1 MKRLLRRV
9 AGIVL
14 AAALAA
20 AVFAAVPARKTEAAA
35 SVSNG
40 CYTFVSALAS
50 NKVMDCKS
58 GGVVNKTNIQLFQT
72 NKVMDC
78 KSGGVVNKTNIQL
91 FQSNDGLAQKFN
103 VTSTGDGWYKILSA
117 KSGLAI
123 EVAGPT
129 GASGSNVRL
138 YKYTGNAGQKWRFIS
153 AGHGYYYVQ
162 NMRGNYLAVK
172 DGRSANGTNIRVH
185 SKNTT
190 NALKWKL
197 KLVNIN
203 KQTTSKSVS
212 SKRVSAVNYMRRMG
226 TIKWTPKTTITY
238 WRGVYKW
245 YKGTT
250 YSGIPYSQWTRNTT
264 LGKFEY
270 YLSGRTY
277 VGPASQRKY
286 LGSDCSSACS
296 MAYRKVRSSFPI
308 LTTYYMFPVKGYCKA
323 VGSYKH
329 YSHSAYKQLKPGDL
343 VLYGVGTTGHVRMV
357 SAVGSGYVKC
367 IEQSGL
373 VPANKTS
380 WKVDKTYTYA
390 QLYSSNYIPVTM
402 KNW

>member
-20 AVFAAVPARKTEAAA
+20 AVFAAAPAQKTEAAA

-58 GGVVNKTNIQLFQT
+58 GGVVNKTNIQLFQ
-72 NKVMDC
+72 
-78 KSGGVVNKTNIQL
+78 
-91 FQSNDGLAQKFN
+91 SNDGLAQKFN
-103 VTSTGDGWYKILSA
+103 VTSMGDGWYKILSA
-117 KSGLAI
+117 KSGLSI
-123 EVAGPT
+123 EVAGT
-129 GASGSNVRL
+129 SGASGSNVRL

-153 AGHGYYYVQ
+153 AGNGYYYVQ

-245 YKGTT
+245 NKGTV

-277 VGPASQRKY
+277 VGPASQKKY

-329 YSHSAYKQLKPGDL
+329 YSLTNSVKICSKNGRSTMYSAYKQLKPGDL